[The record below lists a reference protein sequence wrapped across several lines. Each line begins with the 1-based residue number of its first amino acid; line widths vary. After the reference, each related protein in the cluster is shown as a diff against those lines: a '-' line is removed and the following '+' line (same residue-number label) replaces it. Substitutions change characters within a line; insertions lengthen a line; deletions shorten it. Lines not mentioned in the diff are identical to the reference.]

1 MTYLAMILLAN
12 CTLYGR
18 VEVLSPQ
25 GQCSA
30 VVLPHDTMPLER
42 PNLPPLIIPDTNNG
56 TIILIEEPMMQDFI
70 EESEEN
76 K

>member
-30 VVLPHDTMPLER
+30 VVLPHDTMPLR